1 MTSSPSTGRRLSE
14 QTLSRRLDALAEL
27 VRIGRTRLGQ
37 GEEPPSAQGQNEEA
51 VAGFGPA
58 LLDDADAV
66 LKRAGERLRLSGS
79 HTVIALAGG
88 TGSGKSTLFNA
99 LSGATFSPAGVTRP
113 TTRHVHACVWGIQ
126 GAGPLLD
133 WLNVQR
139 RHRYA
144 RASVLDSGESDLDG
158 LLLLDLPDHDS
169 VVTASMAAVDRLAK
183 LADMV
188 IWVLD
193 PQKYADAAVH
203 NRYLIPLAGHASVF
217 TVVLNQ
223 IDTLPPEQIRDCE
236 QDLRR
241 LLDAEGLTDT
251 PVLPVSARTGE
262 GLGDLRALLTQTVRR
277 NRAATDR
284 IAADI
289 DGVIGG
295 FEPYAGPQVAPDAA
309 MVAAAVADLALAGP
323 TARTLNYPLSAP
335 TDDDDGPPE
344 SSVPPW
350 ELDEGQQAEL
360 AQPAPGRP
368 PWEDALPEGAK
379 RDGVDPGASVPPAP
393 AGELAEA
400 FTRAAGVTAMAQA
413 MASARGA
420 QAVRLTG
427 WPAARLLR
435 RRPGLPGLR
444 AAGADASGPGTE
456 AAGQAQQSEVDNAIT
471 AFAGS
476 VGGELPVPWAGS
488 LREAAR
494 SNAPM
499 VPTALADAVRA
510 VAAAGDPRPPA
521 WWRVVALWQWL
532 LTVVAA
538 VAVVA
543 AVVIAIDR
551 LTGHHQGVL
560 SEASLIP
567 WLLALAAAVLV
578 LGYLTSVGCRNMTVA
593 AAEREREAAE
603 RSMRERVSDVT
614 RDLVLQ
620 PAGRDITEYERF
632 RQELAIAKVLSVFP
646 RSPPGALSRC
656 LLPRQSVAALPL
668 SVRRQ
673 RRALWLAGGPLV
685 QVAPEPGIAERTV
698 RRTPSVRD
706 NRFLGSS
713 FDLGYL

>member
-27 VRIGRTRLGQ
+27 IRIGRSRQGQ
-37 GEEPPSAQGQNEEA
+37 GEEPPQAPGQNDET

-99 LSGATFSPAGVTRP
+99 LSGATFSPPGVTRP

-126 GAGPLLD
+126 GAAPLLD

-223 IDTLPPEQIRDCE
+223 IDTLPLEQIRDCE

-262 GLGDLRALLTQTVRR
+262 GLGDLRALLIQTVRR
-277 NRAATDR
+277 NRAVTDR

-309 MVAAAVADLALAGP
+309 LAEPALAGS
-323 TARTLNYPLSAP
+323 AAGTLDGPLAAP
-335 TDDDDGPPE
+335 TDDDDGPQD
-344 SSVPPW
+344 SSRPPW
-350 ELDEGQQAEL
+350 ELDDGQQAEL

-368 PWEDALPEGAK
+368 PWEDAVPEGTK
-379 RDGVDPGASVPPAP
+379 RDGVDPSASVPPAP

-435 RRPGLPGLR
+435 GRPGLPALR
-444 AAGADASGPGTE
+444 GTGADVSGRGAE
-456 AAGQAQQSEVDNAIT
+456 AVSQAQQSEVDNAIT
-471 AFAGS
+471 AFADS
-476 VGGELPVPWAGS
+476 VGGALPVPWAGS
-488 LREAAR
+488 MREAAR
-494 SNAPM
+494 GNAPM
-499 VPTALADAVRA
+499 VPTALADAVRG

-521 WWRVVALWQWL
+521 WWRIVALWQWL
-532 LTVVAA
+532 LTLVAA

-543 AVVIAIDR
+543 AVVIAVDR
-551 LTGHHQGVL
+551 LTGHHQGVI

-567 WLLALAAAVLV
+567 WLLALAAAVLL
-578 LGYLTSVGCRNMTVA
+578 LGYLTAVGCRNMTVA

-603 RSMRERVSDVT
+603 RSMRDRVSDVT
-614 RDLVLQ
+614 RDLVLVPTGGEVTQ
-620 PAGRDITEYERF
+620 YERF
-632 RQELAIAKVLSVFP
+632 RRELAVASAVLSGSP
-646 RSPPGALSRC
+646 RYQTWPNGRC
-656 LLPRQSVAALPL
+656 EGHRPF
-668 SVRRQ
+668 
-673 RRALWLAGGPLV
+673 G
-685 QVAPEPGIAERTV
+685 
-698 RRTPSVRD
+698 
-706 NRFLGSS
+706 
-713 FDLGYL
+713 

>member
-1 MTSSPSTGRRLSE
+1 MTSSPSVGRRPSE
-14 QTLSRRLDALAEL
+14 LTLSRRLDALAEL
-27 VRIGRTRLGQ
+27 IKIGRDRQGQAEEPSPGQ
-37 GEEPPSAQGQNEEA
+37 GQADEA
-51 VAGFGPA
+51 VAGFGQP
-58 LLDDADAV
+58 LLDNADAV

-99 LSGATFSPAGVTRP
+99 LSGATFSPPGVTRP

-236 QDLRR
+236 LDLRR

-262 GLGDLRALLTQTVRR
+262 GLGDLRALLIQTVRR
-277 NRAATDR
+277 NRAVTDR

-309 MVAAAVADLALAGP
+309 MVDAAVADLALSGP
-323 TARTLNYPLSAP
+323 TARTLNYPLTAP
-335 TDDDDGPPE
+335 TDDEDGSQD
-344 SSVPPW
+344 SSRPPW
-350 ELDEGQQAEL
+350 ELDDGEQPE
-360 AQPAPGRP
+360 PAPSRP
-368 PWEDALPEGAK
+368 PWEDAVPEGTS
-379 RDGVDPGASVPPAP
+379 RDTVDVSAWVPPAP

-400 FTRAAGVTAMAQA
+400 LTKAAGVAATAQA

-427 WPAARLLR
+427 WPVAWLLR
-435 RRPGLPGLR
+435 RRPGLPALRGAGSGAGGR
-444 AAGADASGPGTE
+444 AAE
-456 AAGQAQQSEVDNAIT
+456 AVGQAQQSEIDNAIT
-471 AFAGS
+471 AFADS
-476 VGGELPVPWAGS
+476 VGGTLPVPWAGS

-494 SNAPM
+494 SSAPL
-499 VPTALADAVRA
+499 VPGALADAVRA
-510 VAAAGDPRPPA
+510 VAAAGAPSPPA
-521 WWRVVALWQWL
+521 WWRIVALWQWL
-532 LTVVAA
+532 LAVVAA
-538 VAVVA
+538 VGVVA
-543 AVVIAIDR
+543 AVVIVIDR
-551 LTGHHQGVL
+551 LTGHRHGL
-560 SEASLIP
+560 ISEASLIP
-567 WLLALAAAVLV
+567 WLLALAVALLV
-578 LGYLTSVGCRNMTVA
+578 LGYLTAVGCRNMTVA

-603 RSMRERVSDVT
+603 HAMRDRVAEVT
-614 RDLVLQ
+614 RDLVLVPTGQ
-620 PAGRDITEYERF
+620 EISQYERF
-632 RQELAIAKVLSVFP
+632 RRELAVASAVLSRAPPAHQSAPP
-646 RSPPGALSRC
+646 RSASW
-656 LLPRQSVAALPL
+656 PR
-668 SVRRQ
+668 
-673 RRALWLAGGPLV
+673 
-685 QVAPEPGIAERTV
+685 
-698 RRTPSVRD
+698 
-706 NRFLGSS
+706 
-713 FDLGYL
+713 

>member
-1 MTSSPSTGRRLSE
+1 MTSSPSVGRRPSE
-14 QTLSRRLDALAEL
+14 LTLSRRLDALAEL
-27 VRIGRTRLGQ
+27 IKIGRDRQGQAEEPSPGQ
-37 GEEPPSAQGQNEEA
+37 GQADEA
-51 VAGFGPA
+51 VAGFGQP
-58 LLDDADAV
+58 LLDNADAV

-99 LSGATFSPAGVTRP
+99 LSGATFSPPGVTRP

-236 QDLRR
+236 LDLRR

-262 GLGDLRALLTQTVRR
+262 GLGDLRALLIQTVRR
-277 NRAATDR
+277 NRAVTDR

-309 MVAAAVADLALAGP
+309 MVDAAVADLALSGP
-323 TARTLNYPLSAP
+323 TARTLNYPLTAP
-335 TDDDDGPPE
+335 TDDEDGSQD
-344 SSVPPW
+344 SSRPPW
-350 ELDEGQQAEL
+350 ELDDGEQPE
-360 AQPAPGRP
+360 PAPSRP
-368 PWEDALPEGAK
+368 PWEDAVPEGTS
-379 RDGVDPGASVPPAP
+379 RDTVDVSAWVPPAP

-400 FTRAAGVTAMAQA
+400 LTKAAGVAATAQA

-427 WPAARLLR
+427 WPVAWLLR
-435 RRPGLPGLR
+435 RRPGLPALRGAGSGAGGR
-444 AAGADASGPGTE
+444 AAE
-456 AAGQAQQSEVDNAIT
+456 AVGQAQQSEIDNAIT
-471 AFAGS
+471 AFADS
-476 VGGELPVPWAGS
+476 VGGTLPVPWAGS

-494 SNAPM
+494 SSAPL
-499 VPTALADAVRA
+499 VPGALADAVRA
-510 VAAAGDPRPPA
+510 VAAAGAPSPPA
-521 WWRVVALWQWL
+521 WWRIVALWQWL
-532 LTVVAA
+532 LAVVAA
-538 VAVVA
+538 VGVVA
-543 AVVIAIDR
+543 AVVIVIDR
-551 LTGHHQGVL
+551 LTGHHRGL
-560 SEASLIP
+560 ITEASLIP
-567 WLLALAAAVLV
+567 WLLALAVALLV
-578 LGYLTSVGCRNMTVA
+578 LGYLTAVGCRNMTVA

-603 RSMRERVSDVT
+603 HAMRDRVAEVT
-614 RDLVLQ
+614 RDLVLVPTGQ
-620 PAGRDITEYERF
+620 EISQYERF
-632 RQELAIAKVLSVFP
+632 RRELAVASAVLS
-646 RSPPGALSRC
+646 RSPPAHQSAP
-656 LLPRQSVAALPL
+656 PRSA
-668 SVRRQ
+668 S
-673 RRALWLAGGPLV
+673 GP
-685 QVAPEPGIAERTV
+685 P
-698 RRTPSVRD
+698 
-706 NRFLGSS
+706 
-713 FDLGYL
+713 

>member
-1 MTSSPSTGRRLSE
+1 MTSSPSVGRRLSE

-27 VRIGRTRLGQ
+27 IRIGRARQGQ
-37 GEEPPSAQGQNEEA
+37 GEEPPPGQGPIDEA
-51 VAGFGPA
+51 AAGFGQT

-99 LSGATFSPAGVTRP
+99 LSGASFSPPGVTRP

-126 GAGPLLD
+126 GAAPLLD

-277 NRAATDR
+277 NRAVTDR

-295 FEPYAGPQVAPDAA
+295 FEPYAGPQVAPDGA
-309 MVAAAVADLALAGP
+309 MVEAALADLAVAGP
-323 TARTLNYPLSAP
+323 PVLRTLSYPLSAP
-335 TDDDDGPPE
+335 TDDDDDGSQD
-344 SSVPPW
+344 SSRPPW
-350 ELDEGQQAEL
+350 ELDDGQQAE
-360 AQPAPGRP
+360 PAPSRP
-368 PWEDALPEGAK
+368 PWEDAVPEGAK
-379 RDGVDPGASVPPAP
+379 RDAVDPSASVPPAP
-393 AGELAEA
+393 AGQLAEA
-400 FTRAAGVTAMAQA
+400 FTGAAGVAAMAQA

-420 QAVRLTG
+420 QAARLTG

-435 RRPGLPGLR
+435 RRPGLPALRGSGAGR
-444 AAGADASGPGTE
+444 AAE
-456 AAGQAQQSEVDNAIT
+456 AVGQAQQSEVDNAIT
-471 AFAGS
+471 AFADS
-476 VGGELPVPWAGS
+476 VGGALPAPWAGS

-494 SNAPM
+494 SNAPV
-499 VPTALADAVRA
+499 VPTALADAVRG
-510 VAAAGDPRPPA
+510 VAAAGGQSPPA

-532 LTVVAA
+532 LAVVAA
-538 VAVVA
+538 VGVVA
-543 AVVIAIDR
+543 AVVIAVYH
-551 LTGHHQGVL
+551 LTGHHQGL
-560 SEASLIP
+560 ISEASLIP
-567 WLLALAAAVLV
+567 WLLALAAALLV
-578 LGYLTSVGCRNMTVA
+578 LGFLTAVGCRNMTLA
-593 AAEREREAAE
+593 AAEREREEAAAT
-603 RSMRERVSDVT
+603 MRERVSEVT
-614 RDLVLQ
+614 RELVLV
-620 PAGRDITEYERF
+620 PTGREITEYERF
-632 RQELAIAKVLSVFP
+632 RRELA
-646 RSPPGALSRC
+646 
-656 LLPRQSVAALPL
+656 
-668 SVRRQ
+668 
-673 RRALWLAGGPLV
+673 LAS
-685 QVAPEPGIAERTV
+685 A
-698 RRTPSVRD
+698 S
-706 NRFLGSS
+706 
-713 FDLGYL
+713 

>member
-1 MTSSPSTGRRLSE
+1 MTSSPSTGRRLGE

-27 VRIGRTRLGQ
+27 VMIGRTRQGQ
-37 GEEPPSAQGQNEEA
+37 GEEPPQAQGQNEEA

-262 GLGDLRALLTQTVRR
+262 GLGDLRALLIQTVRR
-277 NRAATDR
+277 NRAVTDR

-295 FEPYAGPQVAPDAA
+295 FEPYAGPQIAPEAA
-309 MVAAAVADLALAGP
+309 LAEPALAGS
-323 TARTLNYPLSAP
+323 AAGTLDGPLAAP
-335 TDDDDGPPE
+335 TDDDDGPRE

-350 ELDEGQQAEL
+350 ELDDGQQAEL

-368 PWEDALPEGAK
+368 PWEDAVPEGTK

-435 RRPGLPGLR
+435 RRPGLPALR
-444 AAGADASGPGTE
+444 GTGADASGPGAE
-456 AAGQAQQSEVDNAIT
+456 AVGQAQQSGVDNAIT
-471 AFAGS
+471 AFADS
-476 VGGELPVPWAGS
+476 VGGALPVPWAGS

-499 VPTALADAVRA
+499 VPRALADAVRA
-510 VAAAGDPRPPA
+510 VAAAGGPRPPA
-521 WWRVVALWQWL
+521 WWRVVAVWQWL
-532 LTVVAA
+532 LALVAA
-538 VAVVA
+538 VGVVA

-551 LTGHHQGVL
+551 LTGHHQGVIG
-560 SEASLIP
+560 EASLIP

-603 RSMRERVSDVT
+603 RAMRERVSDVT
-614 RDLVLQ
+614 RDLVLL
-620 PAGRDITEYERF
+620 PTGREITEYERF
-632 RQELAIAKVLSVFP
+632 RQELAVASAVLSH
-646 RSPPGALSRC
+646 SRGY
-656 LLPRQSVAALPL
+656 PVAT
-668 SVRRQ
+668 
-673 RRALWLAGGPLV
+673 
-685 QVAPEPGIAERTV
+685 EPGIAERTV
-698 RRTPSVRD
+698 RRTPSVRTSD
-706 NRFLGSS
+706 FGSS
-713 FDLGYL
+713 F

>member
-1 MTSSPSTGRRLSE
+1 MTSSPSVGRRPTE

-27 VRIGRTRLGQ
+27 IRIGRSRQGQ
-37 GEEPPSAQGQNEEA
+37 GEQPQPPGQNDEP

-262 GLGDLRALLTQTVRR
+262 GLGDLRALLIQTVRR
-277 NRAATDR
+277 NRTVTDR

-309 MVAAAVADLALAGP
+309 LAGSALAGSSGG
-323 TARTLNYPLSAP
+323 TLGGPLAAP
-335 TDDDDGPPE
+335 TDDDDEPRE

-350 ELDEGQQAEL
+350 ELDEGRQAEL
-360 AQPAPGRP
+360 AQPDPGRP
-368 PWEDALPEGAK
+368 PWEDALPEGTEP
-379 RDGVDPGASVPPAP
+379 DGVDPSASVPPAP

-420 QAVRLTG
+420 QAARLTG

-435 RRPGLPGLR
+435 RRPGLPALR
-444 AAGADASGPGTE
+444 ATGADPAGLGAE
-456 AAGQAQQSEVDNAIT
+456 AVGQAQQSEVDNAIT
-471 AFAGS
+471 AFADS
-476 VGGELPVPWAGS
+476 VGGALPAPWAGS

-494 SNAPM
+494 SNAPL
-499 VPTALADAVRA
+499 VPTALADAVRGA
-510 VAAAGDPRPPA
+510 AAAGDPRPPA

-538 VAVVA
+538 AGVVA
-543 AVVIAIDR
+543 AVVIAIVR
-551 LTGHHQGVL
+551 LTGHHQGTL

-578 LGYLTSVGCRNMTVA
+578 LGYLTAVGCRNMTVA
-593 AAEREREAAE
+593 AADREREAAE
-603 RSMRERVSDVT
+603 RSMRARVAGVT
-614 RDLVLQ
+614 RDLVLA
-620 PAGRDITEYERF
+620 PTGTEITQYERF
-632 RQELAIAKVLSVFP
+632 RQELAVASAVLSRP
-646 RSPPGALSRC
+646 RHPARPRRSAVACAVLSR
-656 LLPRQSVAALPL
+656 PRYPASGAAGSP
-668 SVRRQ
+668 RRQ
-673 RRALWLAGGPLV
+673 ETPNGRREAHRPFGQSISVLA
-685 QVAPEPGIAERTV
+685 
-698 RRTPSVRD
+698 
-706 NRFLGSS
+706 

>member
-1 MTSSPSTGRRLSE
+1 MTSSPSVGRRLSE

-27 VRIGRTRLGQ
+27 IRIGRARQGQ
-37 GEEPPSAQGQNEEA
+37 GEEPPGQGPNDEA
-51 VAGFGPA
+51 AAGFGQT

-99 LSGATFSPAGVTRP
+99 LSGATFSPPGVTRP

-277 NRAATDR
+277 NRAVTDR

-309 MVAAAVADLALAGP
+309 LARALQDLQRYDEAIGVALKIA
-323 TARTLNYPLSAP
+323 
-335 TDDDDGPPE
+335 
-344 SSVPPW
+344 
-350 ELDEGQQAEL
+350 ELDPDDVLAHTSLSVLYQKKGMIPEAE
-360 AQPAPGRP
+360 A
-368 PWEDALPEGAK
+368 EGAK
-379 RDGVDPGASVPPAP
+379 
-393 AGELAEA
+393 
-400 FTRAAGVTAMAQA
+400 
-413 MASARGA
+413 AR
-420 QAVRLTG
+420 
-427 WPAARLLR
+427 
-435 RRPGLPGLR
+435 
-444 AAGADASGPGTE
+444 
-456 AAGQAQQSEVDNAIT
+456 
-471 AFAGS
+471 
-476 VGGELPVPWAGS
+476 
-488 LREAAR
+488 
-494 SNAPM
+494 
-499 VPTALADAVRA
+499 
-510 VAAAGDPRPPA
+510 
-521 WWRVVALWQWL
+521 
-532 LTVVAA
+532 
-538 VAVVA
+538 
-543 AVVIAIDR
+543 
-551 LTGHHQGVL
+551 
-560 SEASLIP
+560 
-567 WLLALAAAVLV
+567 V
-578 LGYLTSVGCRNMTVA
+578 LGWKQQL
-593 AAEREREAAE
+593 
-603 RSMRERVSDVT
+603 
-614 RDLVLQ
+614 
-620 PAGRDITEYERF
+620 
-632 RQELAIAKVLSVFP
+632 KK
-646 RSPPGALSRC
+646 
-656 LLPRQSVAALPL
+656 
-668 SVRRQ
+668 
-673 RRALWLAGGPLV
+673 
-685 QVAPEPGIAERTV
+685 
-698 RRTPSVRD
+698 
-706 NRFLGSS
+706 GSS
-713 FDLGYL
+713 

>member
-1 MTSSPSTGRRLSE
+1 MTSSPSVGRRQSE

-27 VRIGRTRLGQ
+27 IRIGRARQGQ
-37 GEEPPSAQGQNEEA
+37 GEEPPPGQGPNDEA
-51 VAGFGPA
+51 VAGFGQT

-99 LSGATFSPAGVTRP
+99 LSGATFSPPGVTRP

-223 IDTLPPEQIRDCE
+223 IDTLPAEQIRDCE
-236 QDLRR
+236 LDLRR

-277 NRAATDR
+277 NRAVTDR

-309 MVAAAVADLALAGP
+309 LADLALAGS
-323 TARTLNYPLSAP
+323 AGGTLDGPLAAP
-335 TDDDDGPPE
+335 TDDGDDEPQD
-344 SSVPPW
+344 SSRPPW
-350 ELDEGQQAEL
+350 ELDDGQQAE
-360 AQPAPGRP
+360 PAPSRP
-368 PWEDALPEGAK
+368 PWEDAVPEGTK
-379 RDGVDPGASVPPAP
+379 RDAVDPSVSVPPAP
-393 AGELAEA
+393 AGQLAEA
-400 FTRAAGVTAMAQA
+400 FTGAAGVAAMAQA

-420 QAVRLTG
+420 RAARLTG
-427 WPAARLLR
+427 WPAARLFSR
-435 RRPGLPGLR
+435 RAGLPELRGSRARPAGQDGR
-444 AAGADASGPGTE
+444 AAE
-456 AAGQAQQSEVDNAIT
+456 AVGQAQQSEVDNAIT
-471 AFAGS
+471 AFADS
-476 VGGELPVPWAGS
+476 VGGPLPAPWAGS

-494 SNAPM
+494 SNAPI
-499 VPTALADAVRA
+499 VPMALADAVRG
-510 VAAAGDPRPPA
+510 VAAAGGQKPPA
-521 WWRVVALWQWL
+521 WWRVVTLWQWL
-532 LTVVAA
+532 LAVVAA
-538 VAVVA
+538 VGVVA
-543 AVVIAIDR
+543 AVVIAVDR
-551 LTGHHQGVL
+551 LTGHHQGL
-560 SEASLIP
+560 ISEASLIP
-567 WLLALAAAVLV
+567 WLLALAAALLV
-578 LGYLTSVGCRNMTVA
+578 LGFLTAVGCRNMTLA
-593 AAEREREAAE
+593 AAEQERQEAEAT
-603 RSMRERVSDVT
+603 MRERVSDVT
-614 RDLVLQ
+614 RDLVLV
-620 PAGRDITEYERF
+620 PAGSEITEYERF
-632 RQELAIAKVLSVFP
+632 RQELAVASAVLS
-646 RSPPGALSRC
+646 RSPPNPRANQARPLARERARTGRRLGLVLALGAT
-656 LLPRQSVAALPL
+656 
-668 SVRRQ
+668 
-673 RRALWLAGGPLV
+673 GPLYM
-685 QVAPEPGIAERTV
+685 
-698 RRTPSVRD
+698 
-706 NRFLGSS
+706 
-713 FDLGYL
+713 DLGATGP

>member
-27 VRIGRTRLGQ
+27 IRIGRDRQGQ
-37 GEEPPSAQGQNEEA
+37 GEEPPQAQGQNDET

-99 LSGATFSPAGVTRP
+99 LSGATFSPPGVTRP

-262 GLGDLRALLTQTVRR
+262 GLGDLRALLIQTVRR
-277 NRAATDR
+277 NRAVTDR

-309 MVAAAVADLALAGP
+309 LAEPAMAGSAAGTLDGPLA
-323 TARTLNYPLSAP
+323 AP
-335 TDDDDGPPE
+335 TDDDDGPQE
-344 SSVPPW
+344 SSRPPW
-350 ELDEGQQAEL
+350 ELDDGQQPEL

-368 PWEDALPEGAK
+368 PWEDAVPEGTK
-379 RDGVDPGASVPPAP
+379 RDGVDPSASVPPAP
-393 AGELAEA
+393 AGELVEA
-400 FTRAAGVTAMAQA
+400 FTRAAGVTATAQA

-435 RRPGLPGLR
+435 GRPGLPALR
-444 AAGADASGPGTE
+444 GTGADPSGRGAE
-456 AAGQAQQSEVDNAIT
+456 AVGQAQQSEVDNAIT
-471 AFAGS
+471 AFADS
-476 VGGELPVPWAGS
+476 VGGALPVPWAGS

-494 SNAPM
+494 GNVPL
-499 VPTALADAVRA
+499 VPTALADAVRG
-510 VAAAGDPRPPA
+510 VAAAGAPRPPA
-521 WWRVVALWQWL
+521 WWRIVALWQWL
-532 LTVVAA
+532 LTLVAA

-543 AVVIAIDR
+543 AVVIAVDR
-551 LTGHHQGVL
+551 LTGHHQGVI

-578 LGYLTSVGCRNMTVA
+578 LGYLTAVGCRNMTVA

-614 RDLVLQ
+614 RDLVLL
-620 PAGRDITEYERF
+620 PTGREITQYERF
-632 RQELAIAKVLSVFP
+632 RQGLA
-646 RSPPGALSRC
+646 
-656 LLPRQSVAALPL
+656 VASA
-668 SVRRQ
+668 V
-673 RRALWLAGGPLV
+673 
-685 QVAPEPGIAERTV
+685 
-698 RRTPSVRD
+698 
-706 NRFLGSS
+706 
-713 FDLGYL
+713 

>member
-27 VRIGRTRLGQ
+27 IRIGRARQGQ
-37 GEEPPSAQGQNEEA
+37 GEEPPQGQGQNDEA

-99 LSGATFSPAGVTRP
+99 LSGATFSPPGVTRP

-236 QDLRR
+236 LDLRR
-241 LLDAEGLTDT
+241 LLDAEGLSDT

-262 GLGDLRALLTQTVRR
+262 GLGDLRALLIQTVRR
-277 NRAATDR
+277 NHAVTDR

-309 MVAAAVADLALAGP
+309 LVDAAVADLALAGP
-323 TARTLNYPLSAP
+323 TGRTLNYPLAAP
-335 TDDDDGPPE
+335 ADDDDGPQE

-350 ELDEGQQAEL
+350 ELDDAEQDGL

-368 PWEDALPEGAK
+368 PWEDALPEGAE
-379 RDGVDPGASVPPAP
+379 RDAVDPSASVPPAP

-420 QAVRLTG
+420 QAARLTG
-427 WPAARLLR
+427 WPAARVLR
-435 RRPGLPGLR
+435 RRPGPPALR
-444 AAGADASGPGTE
+444 GTGADPAGRGAD

-471 AFAGS
+471 AFADS
-476 VGGELPVPWAGS
+476 VGGALPVPWAGS
-488 LREAAR
+488 VREAAR
-494 SNAPM
+494 SNAPL
-499 VPTALADAVRA
+499 VPTALADAVRG
-510 VAAAGDPRPPA
+510 VAAAGDPSPPA

-543 AVVIAIDR
+543 AVVIAVDR
-551 LTGHHQGVL
+551 ATGHDQGVIG
-560 SEASLIP
+560 EASLIP

-578 LGYLTSVGCRNMTVA
+578 LGYLTAVGCRNMTVA
-593 AAEREREAAE
+593 AADREREAAE
-603 RSMRERVSDVT
+603 RSMRDRVSDTT
-614 RDLVLQ
+614 RDLVLA
-620 PAGRDITEYERF
+620 PTGAEITQYERF
-632 RQELAIAKVLSVFP
+632 RQELA
-646 RSPPGALSRC
+646 
-656 LLPRQSVAALPL
+656 VASA
-668 SVRRQ
+668 S
-673 RRALWLAGGPLV
+673 
-685 QVAPEPGIAERTV
+685 
-698 RRTPSVRD
+698 
-706 NRFLGSS
+706 
-713 FDLGYL
+713 